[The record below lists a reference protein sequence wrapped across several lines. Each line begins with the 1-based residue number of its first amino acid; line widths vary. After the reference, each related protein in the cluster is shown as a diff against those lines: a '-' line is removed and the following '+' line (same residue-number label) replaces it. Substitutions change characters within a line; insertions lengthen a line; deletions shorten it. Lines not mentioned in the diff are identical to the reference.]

1 MTRILL
7 IVDYIPLRTML
18 GFFSIRRRFFNNFF
32 LNNKKSKNRKI
43 LKNIFSY
50 SFLFFQFQW
59 IFSLLTIPKN
69 QGKKFSKMK
78 LLNFF
83 SSRGM
88 FLFSEIFFKIHFL
101 HSKWSE
107 RYFDFL
113 RSSIYFKTKP
123 SKFSPDLYWLDFL
136 LLGIEL
142 V

>member
-69 QGKKFSKMK
+69 QGKKFPKMK

-88 FLFSEIFFKIHFL
+88 FLFSEIFLKFIFSTLNDQSDTSTFWDRLFILKLNHQ
-101 HSKWSE
+101 
-107 RYFDFL
+107 
-113 RSSIYFKTKP
+113 SSLQICI
-123 SKFSPDLYWLDFL
+123 D
-136 LLGIEL
+136 
-142 V
+142 

>member
-32 LNNKKSKNRKI
+32 LNNKKSKKRKI

-88 FLFSEIFFKIHFL
+88 FLFSEIFLKFIFSTLNDQSDTSTFWDRLFILKLNHQ
-101 HSKWSE
+101 
-107 RYFDFL
+107 
-113 RSSIYFKTKP
+113 SSLQICI
-123 SKFSPDLYWLDFL
+123 D
-136 LLGIEL
+136 
-142 V
+142 